1 VAISNILSADVL
13 AIGQLNEAGN
23 TIELGAVC
31 RMGMPARSGP
41 SFDVESQLPV
51 QSAINRQR
59 GVSVGV
65 EQEAQ
70 RATLA
75 ALVGGAAGSL
85 WVQPLIYQRTTTGV
99 LIIGRAHT
107 TADWTAGEMQTLNG
121 LCNVLA
127 VALLTAR
134 KTNALARQVDDLSQ
148 QTRNKEK
155 ELAQARTEVQS
166 SKEDLQRKGQSP
178 QAAPRAPARPPE
190 TTPSLPPTFK
200 PTPEP
205 LNVDH
210 RPFFEA
216 AKRLQQI
223 GDAHARLTTSPGDR
237 DTLFE
242 IYRASVSLKGISTAM
257 GYNTL
262 AKLAGTLADALQ
274 RARDSQLPP
283 TAELLALIGESTA
296 ALRTLLADA
305 QADRSPS
312 LDITLLLRRL
322 ESPAERSAPLRRA
335 PTRSSAPN
343 ASTPIAPP
351 PSNGRTL
358 TAQVQ
363 LDRHTP
369 LKAVRAMMVLTQI
382 KRVGQIIAC
391 QPVEADLRS
400 GGFEDE
406 FEVIFTTLSDPETVR
421 AALASI
427 RDVTNVLV
435 Q

>member
-1 VAISNILSADVL
+1 
-13 AIGQLNEAGN
+13 
-23 TIELGAVC
+23 
-31 RMGMPARSGP
+31 
-41 SFDVESQLPV
+41 
-51 QSAINRQR
+51 
-59 GVSVGV
+59 
-65 EQEAQ
+65 
-70 RATLA
+70 
-75 ALVGGAAGSL
+75 
-85 WVQPLIYQRTTTGV
+85 
-99 LIIGRAHT
+99 
-107 TADWTAGEMQTLNG
+107 
-121 LCNVLA
+121 
-127 VALLTAR
+127 
-134 KTNALARQVDDLSQ
+134 
-148 QTRNKEK
+148 
-155 ELAQARTEVQS
+155 VQS

-178 QAAPRAPARPPE
+178 QAAPRAPARLPE

-216 AKRLQQI
+216 VKRLQQI

-237 DTLFE
+237 GTLFE
-242 IYRASVSLKGISTAM
+242 IYRASVSLKEISTAM

-283 TAELLALIGESTA
+283 TAELLALVGESTA

-335 PTRSSAPN
+335 PTGSSAPKT
-343 ASTPIAPP
+343 STPIAPP

-369 LKAVRAMMVLTQI
+369 LKAARAMMVLTQI
-382 KRVGQIIAC
+382 KRVGQIIVC

-406 FEVIFTTLSDPETVR
+406 FEVTFTTLCEPETVR
-421 AALASI
+421 ASLVSI